1 MQLILHHLLVD
12 QLIYGIVNLQEK
24 VFASLISMFRT
35 ENTEI
40 RNAARDAILRIN
52 VHASTAVKFIEL
64 IAAQGD
70 KKMNSKRIKRKE
82 DLNHDIFKNFD
93 DLFGVKPT
101 ASVLVS
107 LLDVLFLKKDV
118 IQRTCLLQPL
128 FQLLSKLLSD
138 QWILGIVC
146 QYNKGHDA
154 SPENPD
160 LSNFMIEAQQLVLLI
175 LKDITDTLQSGHQVF
190 YCLL

>member
-1 MQLILHHLLVD
+1 
-12 QLIYGIVNLQEK
+12 
-24 VFASLISMFRT
+24 
-35 ENTEI
+35 
-40 RNAARDAILRIN
+40 
-52 VHASTAVKFIEL
+52 VKFIEL

-118 IQRTCLLQPL
+118 IQRSGTTKSFCLGVN
-128 FQLLSKLLSD
+128 SH
-138 QWILGIVC
+138 I
-146 QYNKGHDA
+146 
-154 SPENPD
+154 
-160 LSNFMIEAQQLVLLI
+160 
-175 LKDITDTLQSGHQVF
+175 F
-190 YCLL
+190 YY